1 MLTISKQHAVFERIH
16 LKPEMYDLFGRLR
29 AVEGIKF
36 RHVSP
41 RGVSNV
47 IDYEVNYVNKILAF
61 FSNNELLELF
71 RAGPFH
77 VSISQSVRMM
87 TSNGSDEL
95 QVNLSGSVFISNL
108 PDFVRSITSDLID
121 ISNVEEIVKNKYHT
135 LLMKLISDHKHE
147 SSTSI
152 CQRIENSEEIHRIFS
167 SIGLTANEIGIHA
180 FSKYEAEEA
189 DYLKR
194 KDRQMKDD
202 TYALQHRVRE
212 HMLIDPLRFLEAAS
226 SISEKNPMVETTA
239 LATAVQIINESNS
252 RLLAHLSDHC
262 DQQLLLEKSNDFDSN
277 VIEFEAPNHSGCDRI
292 IAR

>member
-1 MLTISKQHAVFERIH
+1 MLTISKQNAVFERIH

-77 VSISQSVRMM
+77 VSISQGVRMI
-87 TSNGSDEL
+87 TSNGSDEM
-95 QVNLSGSVFISNL
+95 QVNLSGSVFISDL
-108 PDFVRSITSDLID
+108 PALIRAIGYDTIHISD
-121 ISNVEEIVKNKYHT
+121 VEEVMKVKYHT
-135 LLMKLISDHKHE
+135 ILTKLISDYKNE
-147 SSTSI
+147 SSAYI
-152 CQRIENSEEIHRIFS
+152 CQKIERSDEVQRIFS
-167 SIGLTANEIGIHA
+167 SIGLTADDIGIHA
-180 FSKYEAEEA
+180 FSKNEAEEA
-189 DYLKR
+189 EYAKR
-194 KDRQMKDD
+194 RDRLEKEDI
-202 TYALQHRVRE
+202 YKLQHKVRE
-212 HMLIDPLRFLEAAS
+212 HMLIDPLRFLESVS
-226 SISEKNPMVETTA
+226 SISEKNPMVETTS
-239 LATAVQIINESNS
+239 LATAIQMINENNN

-262 DQQLLLEKSNDFDSN
+262 DQQLLAEPNGSN
-277 VIEFEAPNHSGCDRI
+277 VIEFEMPQHNDYERT